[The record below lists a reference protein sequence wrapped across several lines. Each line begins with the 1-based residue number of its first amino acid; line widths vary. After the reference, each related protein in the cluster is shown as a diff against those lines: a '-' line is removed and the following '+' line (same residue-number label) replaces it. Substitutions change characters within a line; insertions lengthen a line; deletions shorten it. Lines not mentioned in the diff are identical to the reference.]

1 MRVYQT
7 VYCMCGHQRTSNF
20 YDKLQNTNPHVWN
33 ADNYH
38 RPVVSLYGMFR
49 PSVSRCVTF
58 LIQPDTFVTYYT
70 SLLFH
75 IFKLLNSNAT
85 VQSIEYQTVT
95 FNSLTISPLLER
107 KAFFSYFYTSLK
119 CLSRCYLVDSH
130 KGCLLSSHFL

>member
-58 LIQPDTFVTYYT
+58 LIQPDTFVTYTIHHCYFT
-70 SLLFH
+70 Y
-75 IFKLLNSNAT
+75 LN
-85 VQSIEYQTVT
+85 
-95 FNSLTISPLLER
+95 
-107 KAFFSYFYTSLK
+107 
-119 CLSRCYLVDSH
+119 C
-130 KGCLLSSHFL
+130 